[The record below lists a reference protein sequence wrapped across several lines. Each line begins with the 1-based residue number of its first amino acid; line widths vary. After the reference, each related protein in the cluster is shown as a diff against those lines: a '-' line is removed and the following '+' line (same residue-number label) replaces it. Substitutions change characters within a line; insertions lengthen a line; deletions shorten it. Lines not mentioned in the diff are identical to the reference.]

1 MGKGRFQGGG
11 MGGKTADHSGE
22 DRRCPPLTDS
32 VKERAATE
40 LGPGKEALIFRSF
53 KTNIYSI

>member
-1 MGKGRFQGGG
+1 
-11 MGGKTADHSGE
+11 MGGKAADHSGE
-22 DRRCPPLTDS
+22 DRRCAPLTDL